1 MRVKARIPSVK
12 EVEVTVTRTSNVA
25 ALKQAICDK
34 LGIEPELTKLLLDG
48 KILDDKTRLSKL
60 DLASKKI
67 TIDYFWARHLILW
80 GNQGQSK
87 LRNSTVLIAGAGA
100 LGNEVGKNLT
110 MLGVKR
116 LKIVDYDIVELSN
129 VSRMVFFDKNS
140 VGKPKAEVLAEALM
154 KKYPYVEALAYN
166 DALENLPLNVFL
178 DIDAI
183 VCGLDNVVSRMFLT
197 SISRKYQIPMIDG
210 GILGYQARVQVY
222 VPPDAPCPAC
232 ALPRSQYAQLVGLR
246 NPCDAP
252 VEDAKTPS
260 LPTTISLVSSIQ
272 TQETIKI
279 LIGYSQFMKKGK
291 WPSSTGEPL
300 KGIWFADLHF
310 NKYSVIEMRRNPN
323 CMVCGKEGLAKDTV
337 PRFKIPLSQLKN
349 SSTALERKARSIL
362 KAGEKLE
369 LFKISEDDS
378 EKISIGKRLTD
389 YKIKQGDFIQALIGK
404 DDEYKEAI
412 LRLV

>member
-1 MRVKARIPSVK
+1 MKVKARIPSVK
-12 EVEVTVTRTSNVA
+12 EVEVDVPRTSDVA
-25 ALKQAICDK
+25 ALKQAVCDK
-34 LGIEPELTKLLLDG
+34 LGIEPTLTKLLLDG
-48 KILDDKTRLSKL
+48 KILGEKMRLSKI
-60 DLASKKI
+60 DLTSKKL
-67 TIDYFWARHLILW
+67 TIDYFWARQLILW

-100 LGNEVGKNLT
+100 LGNEVGKNLA

-129 VSRMVFFDKNS
+129 VSRMVFFDRSS

-166 DALENLPLNVFL
+166 AALENLPLNVFL
-178 DIDAI
+178 DVDAI

-197 SISRKYQIPMIDG
+197 SISRKYQIPMVDG

-232 ALPRSQYAQLVGLR
+232 ALPRSQYAQLVGLK

-260 LPTTISLVSSIQ
+260 LPTTISLVSAIQ
-272 TQETIKI
+272 TQETLKI
-279 LIGYSQFMKKGK
+279 LIGCQHFLKKGK
-291 WPSSTGEPL
+291 WPKSTGEPL
-300 KGIWFADLHF
+300 KGIWFADLNF
-310 NKYSVIEMRRNPN
+310 NKYSVVEMRRNPD
-323 CMVCGKEGLAKDTV
+323 CMVCGKDGLVKDTV
-337 PRFKIPLSQLKN
+337 PRIKIPLSQLKN
-349 SSTALERKARSIL
+349 STTMLEKRARSIL
-362 KAGEKLE
+362 KASEELE
-369 LFKISEDDS
+369 LFKLAEDES
-378 EKISIGKRLTD
+378 KKISPGRKLID
-389 YKIKQGDFIQALIGK
+389 YKIRQGDFIQAIIGK
-404 DDEYKEAI
+404 GDEYKEAI